1 MLSSAEKLGSPQRSI
16 VVILV
21 SGFLKMSGMI
31 LSILSGKF
39 SLSLMNLGKWKK
51 KGDSM
56 FRYKS

>member
-21 SGFLKMSGMI
+21 SGFIKMSGMI

-51 KGDSM
+51 
-56 FRYKS
+56 R